1 MPRWSAKDERQYEHI
16 KEGERERGRSMDKAQ
31 EIAARTVNKQ
41 RREEGRTP
49 NSRTQGTGNPRTR
62 LETRSMDELHNRASK
77 LSIPRANRMPRTE
90 LIAAIRGRNGTGA
103 S

>member
-16 KEGERERGRSMDKAQ
+16 KESERSRGSSVDTAQ

-49 NSRTQGTGNPRTR
+49 ESRTQGTGNPRTR
-62 LETRSMDELHNRASK
+62 LESRSLDELHNRAAQ
-77 LSIPRANRMPRTE
+77 LSIPSAERLPRAE